1 MLGRGTRLSPEVF
14 GVGSP
19 ETDKKDFYVF
29 DVCANFDR
37 FELNPEG
44 VIPSKSR
51 SLTESLFLARTEL
64 VYMLQ
69 SAGDPHPDGEDFK
82 TRKELTKLL
91 SRQVEKLDQT
101 GFEVKLHL
109 RYVERYSQAD
119 AWSNLKQDDVNHIG
133 EHLAPVMTSDEP
145 REAVKRFDLM
155 MVQLQL
161 AVLRK
166 SNIQVRY
173 IEKLQ
178 EHVSNLLRKDNV
190 PNVAKKKELL
200 TSILHPEFWTDAS
213 VSAIE
218 HVRQEIRDLST
229 LVDTDSG
236 QRIHYTNFTDEI
248 TMPVTVQEFIAT
260 GVGYESLHAKLRK
273 IVQDNAENLTI
284 HRLHTNQPIT
294 AAELDDLDR
303 MLFDQSGAGTHEEFK
318 SALGAKPLGIF
329 IRSILGL
336 DSQSAND
343 AFAEFLSNGTLKSFQ
358 ISFVK
363 DLIQQFTQDG
373 KVDPEMLWEQPFTK
387 FHQEGV
393 SGVFPLDT
401 SRKIIEIVN
410 DVNKRADVG

>member
-119 AWSNLKQDDVNHIG
+119 AWSNLKQDDINHIG
-133 EHLAPVMTSDEP
+133 EHVAPVMTSDEP

-166 SNIQVRY
+166 SNAQVRY

-178 EHVSNLLRKDNV
+178 AHASELLRKENV
-190 PNVAKKKELL
+190 PNILKKKDVL
-200 TSILHPEFWTDAS
+200 TDILQPEFWANAS
-213 VSAIE
+213 VGNIE
-218 HVRQEIRDLST
+218 YIRQEIRDLSS
-229 LVDTDSG
+229 LIDKGSG
-236 QRIHYTNFTDEI
+236 QSIHYTNFIDEI
-248 TMPVTVQEFIAT
+248 TLPVTVRDFIA
-260 GVGYESLHAKLRK
+260 VGGGYHSLYAQLRK
-273 IVQDNAENLTI
+273 IVRDNAGNLTI

-303 MLFDQSGAGTHEEFK
+303 MLFEQSGLQTHEEFK
-318 SALGAKPLGIF
+318 EALGEKPLGVF
-329 IRSILGL
+329 IRSVLGL

-343 AFAEFLSNGTLKSFQ
+343 AFAEFLSHAPLTSFQ
-358 ISFVK
+358 QSFVE
-363 DLIQQFTQDG
+363 DLIRQFTQDG
-373 KVDPEMLWEQPFTK
+373 IVDKDMLFEQPFTK

-393 SGVFPLDT
+393 AGIFPLT